1 MVWTLNIKVL
11 FKISENIMF
20 NLKQSIKCNL
30 LKDLKIIIKMSC
42 VKIIY
47 FLKVYLSYSFY
58 DKGIWFKIIKENW
71 KLLIFH
77 PSDMIVLYFIG
88 VIGFLNFF
96 IIKKVLYYEFKE
108 VKSERKC
115 FLPFSK
121 ESKIKES
128 ILVGVSKTFFFSS
141 KEKKGLKW
149 WG

>member
-121 ESKIKES
+121 ESKIKEG
-128 ILVGVSKTFFFSS
+128 ILVGVSETFFFSS
-141 KEKKGLKW
+141 KEKKGLKSC
-149 WG
+149 G

>member
-77 PSDMIVLYFIG
+77 PSDMIV
-88 VIGFLNFF
+88 
-96 IIKKVLYYEFKE
+96 
-108 VKSERKC
+108 
-115 FLPFSK
+115 
-121 ESKIKES
+121 
-128 ILVGVSKTFFFSS
+128 
-141 KEKKGLKW
+141 
-149 WG
+149 